1 MSLFE
6 KDLDAAL
13 EQCDEMLEQ
22 IAQAHKAADK
32 AMEEMHQSQEEWV
45 KSIIRDKAKPPIKGE
60 ITPGKLRWRGI
71 KIVRPDFGYFDKKY
85 NIEIW
90 QRNELLGKVEIEL
103 VMKFPQ

>member
-13 EQCDEMLEQ
+13 EQCDELLEQ

-32 AMEEMHQSQEEWV
+32 AREEMLQIEEEWV
-45 KSIIRDKAKPPIKGE
+45 KSIIRDKANPPIKGE

-71 KIVRPDFGYFDKKY
+71 KIVRPYLGLFDKKY
-85 NIEIW
+85 DIEIW
-90 QRNELLGKVEIEL
+90 QRNELLGKVEIEF
-103 VMKFPQ
+103 VMKFPL

>member
-6 KDLDAAL
+6 KDLDTAL
-13 EQCDEMLEQ
+13 EQLEQ

-32 AMEEMHQSQEEWV
+32 AMEQMRLRQEEWV
-45 KSIIRDKAKPPIKGE
+45 KSIIRDKANPPIKGE
-60 ITPGKLRWRGI
+60 ITLGKLRWRGI
-71 KIVRPDFGYFDKKY
+71 KIVRPYFGYFDKKY

-103 VMKFPQ
+103 VMKFTQ

>member
-6 KDLDAAL
+6 KDLDTAL
-13 EQCDEMLEQ
+13 EQLEQ
-22 IAQAHKAADK
+22 IAQAHKVADK
-32 AMEEMHQSQEEWV
+32 AMEEMRLRQEEWV
-45 KSIIRDKAKPPIKGE
+45 KSIIRYKANPPIKGE
-60 ITPGKLRWRGI
+60 ITLGKLRWRGI
-71 KIVRPDFGYFDKKY
+71 KIVRPYFGYFDKKY

>member
-13 EQCDEMLEQ
+13 EQCDELLEQ

-32 AMEEMHQSQEEWV
+32 AREEVLHIEEKWV
-45 KSIIRDKAKPPIKGE
+45 KSIIRDKANPPIKGE

-71 KIVRPDFGYFDKKY
+71 KMVRPNLGLFD
-85 NIEIW
+85 
-90 QRNELLGKVEIEL
+90 
-103 VMKFPQ
+103 

>member
-13 EQCDEMLEQ
+13 EQCDELLEQ

-32 AMEEMHQSQEEWV
+32 AMEEMRQSQEEWV
-45 KSIIRDKAKPPIKGE
+45 KSIIRDKANPPIKGE